1 MSLPAE
7 NQLKEGARRP
17 LIGVDFHTF
26 DGIFQGSRSHVLGLF
41 KEAVHLAPEL
51 DFVLFLDNPARL
63 MAEHPEFARPN
74 VRTVRM
80 PHRPGPVRLGL
91 QLPWLQI
98 REKLDLLHTQYRL
111 PFVPMGPCA
120 CTIHDVLFE
129 SHPEYFPK
137 AFTLQSKLTFR
148 LAARLSR
155 LLFSVSAFS
164 RGEIAGRY
172 GIDPQR
178 IGILYNGVDRNRFF
192 PGSNGVELLAP
203 LGLVGGQYLL
213 TVGRLE
219 PRKNHVRLIEA
230 YAQLGDKAPPLVCV
244 GQRDFGYEPALA
256 AASRHGVAHRV
267 HFLEKVGDDVLPALM
282 RNARAFVFPAIAEGF
297 GMPVAEALASGVP
310 VVTSDTTSMPEVAGG
325 AAILV
330 NPLDVASIA
339 RGMRLALD
347 DTQLAERLVTLG
359 REQVKKFRW
368 AASAQTLVA
377 AYRGFFANRYVAA
390 EVPYSGERL

>member
-7 NQLKEGARRP
+7 NRLKNGVRRP

-41 KEAVHLAPEL
+41 KEAVRMAPEM

-63 MAEHPEFARPN
+63 LTEHPEFDLPN
-74 VRTVRM
+74 VRTLRM
-80 PHRPGPVRLGL
+80 PHRPGLVRLGL
-91 QLPWLQI
+91 QLPWLQL

-137 AFTLQSKLTFR
+137 TFTLQSKLTFR
-148 LAARLSR
+148 LAAHLSR
-155 LLFSVSAFS
+155 LLFSVSSFS
-164 RGEIAGRY
+164 RSEIASRY
-172 GIDPQR
+172 GIDPKG

-192 PGSNGVELLAP
+192 PGPTGSELLAP
-203 LGLVGGQYLL
+203 LGLVRGEYLL

-230 YAQLGDKAPPLVCV
+230 YAQQGDTAPPLVCV

-256 AASRHGVAHRV
+256 AASRLGVAHRV
-267 HFLEKVGDDVLPALM
+267 LFLEKVGDDVLPALM
-282 RNARAFVFPAIAEGF
+282 RNARAFMFPAIAEGF

-330 NPLDVASIA
+330 NPMDVASIA
-339 RGMRLALD
+339 MGMRRALED
-347 DTQLAERLVTLG
+347 VQLTERLVTLG
-359 REQVKKFRW
+359 AEQVQKFSW

-377 AYRGFFANRYVAA
+377 AYRDFFADRYAPA
-390 EVPYSGERL
+390 ETPYQEPV